1 MLLHVEVVVAR
12 KVGMQNEF
20 LDFVVLCI
28 EKDVLQHQNT
38 LDQNLKRNMISH
50 HAHGEVVVE
59 IVGAERSRAA
69 MRVWGVD
76 LHLVLRFVENL
87 KHLIQS

>member
-1 MLLHVEVVVAR
+1 MLPYHPHR
-12 KVGMQNEF
+12 
-20 LDFVVLCI
+20 
-28 EKDVLQHQNT
+28 
-38 LDQNLKRNMISH
+38 
-50 HAHGEVVVE
+50 EVVVE
-59 IVGAERSRAA
+59 IVGAERSRST

>member
-28 EKDVLQHQNT
+28 EKDVLQHQGAK
-38 LDQNLKRNMISH
+38 DQNPELK
-50 HAHGEVVVE
+50 
-59 IVGAERSRAA
+59 
-69 MRVWGVD
+69 
-76 LHLVLRFVENL
+76 
-87 KHLIQS
+87 